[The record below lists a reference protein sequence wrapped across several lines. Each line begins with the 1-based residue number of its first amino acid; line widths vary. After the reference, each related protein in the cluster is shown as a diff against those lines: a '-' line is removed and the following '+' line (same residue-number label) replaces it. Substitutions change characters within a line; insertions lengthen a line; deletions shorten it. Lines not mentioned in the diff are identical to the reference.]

1 MATMKSPSALVPE
14 DLRFDEDWGIRVQSV
29 DPLPGQPGLAE
40 GDFIVAIDGAL
51 CRLAGLVRGQILS
64 TKPILN

>member
-1 MATMKSPSALVPE
+1 MGLFRYRLSAE

-40 GDFIVAIDGAL
+40 GDFIVAIDGAQNYVG
-51 CRLAGLVRGQILS
+51 RTILWPR
-64 TKPILN
+64 KA